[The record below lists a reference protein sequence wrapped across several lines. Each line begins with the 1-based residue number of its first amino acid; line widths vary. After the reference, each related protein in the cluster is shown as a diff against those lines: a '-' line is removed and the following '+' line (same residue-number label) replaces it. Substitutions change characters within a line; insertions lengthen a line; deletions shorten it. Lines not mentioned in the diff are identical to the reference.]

1 MKTALVRKVVG
12 VCILAAATAIVVGC
26 GVSQETLDDAER
38 RMNELVE
45 KGVPDSALSQVK
57 VYLFEAQD
65 AKERG
70 DGGRARKAADSLL
83 LALEDAEKLYEEHIS
98 QLQPVID
105 SLVAEADKIRDD
117 ISGLQLHKL
126 DSIKGAI
133 DSLAKANRPVEAE
146 KLARTLVPYTDTLLQ
161 DEKKA
166 QTLRKTVPGVWVCI
180 NRKKSDVHTVVDAVE
195 KKEFTFKHDGKAVFV
210 ESEHGRSEPG
220 LKKDY
225 KFISYGRYG
234 IAGDT
239 IKVFVD
245 RFVAAQQTFHVL
257 HEKDGKQ
264 HWEKEVG
271 PTYDSTITD
280 GSQDRFILMSD
291 LKEDFV
297 KKR

>member
-1 MKTALVRKVVG
+1 MKTALMRKVVG
-12 VCILAAATAIVVGC
+12 VCILAAAAAIIVGC
-26 GVSQETLDDAER
+26 GVSQQTLDDAER
-38 RMNELVE
+38 RMNQLVE

-70 DGGRARKAADSLL
+70 ERGRAAKAADSLL
-83 LALEDAEKLYEEHIS
+83 IALEEAERLYEEHIS

-105 SLVAEADKIRDD
+105 SLVAEADKIREE

-126 DSIKGAI
+126 DSVKGTI

-146 KLARTLVPYTDTLLQ
+146 QLARNLVSYTDTLLM

-166 QTLRKTVPGVWVCI
+166 QKLGTRVPGVWVCI
-180 NRKKSDVHTVVDAVE
+180 NRKKSQVHEVVNAVE
-195 KKEFTFKHDGKAVFV
+195 KKEFTFRRNGKAVFV

-225 KFISYGRYG
+225 KFISYGTYG
-234 IAGDT
+234 LAGDT
-239 IKVFVD
+239 IKMFVD

-257 HEKDGKQ
+257 HEKDGKRW
-264 HWEKEVG
+264 WEKQVG

-280 GSQDRFILMSD
+280 GSQDRFILMAD